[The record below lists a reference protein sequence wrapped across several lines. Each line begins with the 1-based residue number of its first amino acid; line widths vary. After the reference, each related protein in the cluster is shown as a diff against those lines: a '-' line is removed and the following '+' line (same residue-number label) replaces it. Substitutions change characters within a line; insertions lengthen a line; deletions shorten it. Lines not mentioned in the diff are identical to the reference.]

1 MKRSQRKVQPV
12 HGFALSLV
20 PPAIDLQH
28 SSIPTEKGVQQKKQ
42 IKNPNVRTVLYQN
55 GSPPNRY

>member
-12 HGFALSLV
+12 RGFAPSLV

-28 SSIPTEKGVQQKKQ
+28 SSIPTEKGVQQKTKSRNQ
-42 IKNPNVRTVLYQN
+42 MLEQRRIKTEQT
-55 GSPPNRY
+55 